1 MHLVLG
7 EVSPSTA
14 GDIQRT
20 TAFIR
25 RSRRQGYCTNTGVAD
40 FTSIIDTA
48 DHTLIRQ
55 TLSNPNHV
63 LAHLLPEKANTH
75 YKLRSRQHDR
85 QLILILNYI
94 AVSSLYCYH
103 GSW

>member
-7 EVSPSTA
+7 EVSASTA

-63 LAHLLPEKANTH
+63 LAHLLPEKASTYH
-75 YKLRSRQHDR
+75 TLRPIQHDR
-85 QLILILNYI
+85 QLIPKTTELRYI
-94 AVSSLYCYH
+94 EL
-103 GSW
+103 